1 MVITGCLF
9 GLYNFW
15 ILEKVKK
22 RHAMEMNGSEERDGG
37 EEEGLREKIERKVN
51 EPALEPG
58 SVV

>member
-22 RHAMEMNGSEERDGG
+22 RHLREMNGSGEGDGG
-37 EEEGLREKIERKVN
+37 EEGLREKIGRKVN

>member
-9 GLYNFW
+9 VIYNFW
-15 ILEKVKK
+15 VLARVKRGHK
-22 RHAMEMNGSEERDGG
+22 REMGQGGQGG
-37 EEEGLREKIERKVN
+37 EGEGLKEKIGRKVN